1 MNAMIDSIRAL
12 AHTIHVETGRYV
24 VYSEH
29 MHKGCLAV
37 TVSVQGVLAA
47 PEPLDLVVADLD
59 ADGHGEAPFVHVLAV
74 HDVAAWL
81 GVYGVRQCADTV
93 DHCVHVTTSTTPS
106 MRRLFRVLCTAST
119 VTVLRVA

>member
-12 AHTIHVETGRYV
+12 AHTIHAEPGRHV

-37 TVSVQGVLAA
+37 TVSVQIGDNEVEWFRGSKN
-47 PEPLDLVVADLD
+47 PLD

-74 HDVAAWL
+74 HDVAPCL
-81 GVYGVRQCADTV
+81 DVYGVRQCADTV
-93 DHCVHVTTSTTPS
+93 DHCVHVTTSTTPP

-119 VTVLRVA
+119 VKALRVA